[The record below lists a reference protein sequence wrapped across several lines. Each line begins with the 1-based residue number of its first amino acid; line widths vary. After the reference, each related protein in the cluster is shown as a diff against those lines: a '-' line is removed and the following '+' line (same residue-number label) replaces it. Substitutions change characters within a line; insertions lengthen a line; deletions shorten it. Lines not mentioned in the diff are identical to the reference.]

1 MAASES
7 LIDAA
12 RAGDGEAIAA
22 LLRQSQPDMRRY
34 ARRVCLASDAD
45 DAVQDA
51 LLQLYRRIG
60 TLRATAAFSS
70 WIFEIIR
77 RRCVALARKIWRLDP
92 IEAAGDR
99 ATRSDADLGIDLS
112 AAIQSLPEHY
122 RSIVILRDIEERTIG
137 EIAEALD
144 LTRESTKARLHRAR
158 RLLREYL
165 AGD

>member
-12 RAGDGEAIAA
+12 RAGDGDAIAA
-22 LLRQSQPDMRRY
+22 LLRQAQPDMRRY

-70 WIFEIIR
+70 WMFEIVR
-77 RRCVALARKIWRLDP
+77 RRCVALSRKIWRLDP
-92 IEAAGDR
+92 IETAGDR
-99 ATRSDADLGIDLS
+99 AMRSDADLGLDLA

-122 RSIVILRDIEERTIG
+122 RRIVILRDIEERTIG
-137 EIAEALD
+137 EIANALD

-158 RLLREYL
+158 KLLREYL
-165 AGD
+165 ADD